1 MKTVSNIRRTGLTL
15 VELLVVIAIMGL
27 LTALMVPQVRL
38 INKDRNIR
46 EAARVVGTALA
57 QARDRAVATGAA
69 GLMIQRNTNLQDGN
83 NSYYGGTR
91 LYLMRKVPNYQ
102 GEDAYVTVIDLPD
115 DPNDPTID
123 LVDITVS
130 IPKPYQWD
138 DPAKEKVIQLGDRIR
153 LNHGSIRY
161 PIIGLPLSGGG
172 PNIPGRI
179 NLRIGLPGDP
189 ADPATTAGELVLP
202 KPVANTNTPFPFVI
216 ERLPRKIE
224 SSRVDLPDGYIIDL
238 RYSGYWNGTNGTTT
252 EFAVLDDDQ
261 PIELIFNQDGSLDR
275 LRVQGAVSA
284 ADAPGA
290 PYNARGA
297 IDLLVTE
304 YRPEDALLVP
314 GRDLNLN
321 IDLTLRETVARAV
334 LANSA
339 SLWVTLSHQTGG
351 VNVGYNE
358 PPTAADRA
366 ENWDPNTN
374 DWIYDPVLWEVYQAR
389 GMSRD
394 RTSANQ

>member
-27 LTALMVPQVRL
+27 LTALIVPQVRL

-83 NSYYGGTR
+83 AAYYGGTR

-102 GEDAYVTVIDLPD
+102 GEDAYVTYLGG
-115 DPNDPTID
+115 PNS
-123 LVDITVS
+123 LVGITVS

-161 PIIGLPLSGGG
+161 PIIGLPPNGGG
-172 PNIPGRI
+172 PNVPGRI
-179 NLRIGLPGDP
+179 NLRIGLPGNP
-189 ADPATTAGELVLP
+189 ADLYGGEVVLP
-202 KPVANTNTPFPFVI
+202 RPVENTNTPIPFVI
-216 ERLPRKIE
+216 ERTPRKIE

-238 RYSGYWNGTNGTTT
+238 RYSGYWNGTTTD
-252 EFAVLDDDQ
+252 FAVVDDQ
-261 PIELIFNQDGSLDR
+261 EPIEMIFNRDGSLDR
-275 LRVQGAVSA
+275 LRVDSVYG
-284 ADAPGA
+284 GA

-304 YRPEDALLVP
+304 YRPNDANLVGVP
-314 GRDLNLN
+314 
-321 IDLTLRETVARAV
+321 AAQAV
-334 LANSA
+334 LGNPAA
-339 SLWVTLSHQTGG
+339 LWVTLGHQTGG
-351 VNVGYNE
+351 VSVGNNS
-358 PPTAADRA
+358 PPTVSVSSDVQSLILA
-366 ENWDPNTN
+366 
-374 DWIYDPVLWEVYQAR
+374 AR